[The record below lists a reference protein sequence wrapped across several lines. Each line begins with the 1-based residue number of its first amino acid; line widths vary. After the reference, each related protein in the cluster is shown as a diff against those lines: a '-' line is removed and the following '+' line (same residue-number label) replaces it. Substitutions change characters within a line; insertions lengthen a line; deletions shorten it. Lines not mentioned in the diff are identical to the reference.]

1 MKMNFVKAA
10 LGLNGAPLTERGAV
24 VMINE
29 VIANT
34 LVTQDADNNPMFQ
47 YELARKLY
55 DAKGEIEFSESEKM
69 IIMKLCESG
78 RLIVLIAAQVLMI
91 LNNAKK

>member
-1 MKMNFVKAA
+1 MKMNLTKAV
-10 LGLNGAPLTERGAV
+10 LGLNGEPLIERGMV

-29 VIANT
+29 VVANT
-34 LVTQDADNNPMFQ
+34 LVTQDAGDNPMFH

-55 DAKGEIEFSESEKM
+55 EAKGEIDISESEKM
-69 IIMKLCESG
+69 LIRKLCENG

-91 LNNAKK
+91 LNNTKE